1 MKENQASFTALSV
14 AYMRAYHAIYDTQ
27 KIFDDFLAY
36 DLIPE
41 EKRALIE
48 QHLIEQNL
56 PLDQQLNYFKHT
68 TLHSNDTPISA
79 SLRQVINN
87 AINEQG
93 WTAQLFSRARYAED
107 ALKKTIKQGVKQY
120 VILGAG
126 LDTFAFRKPEMM
138 KHLEVFEVDHPTT
151 QEFKL
156 HRLAELEWEHPAKL
170 HFIPIDFTKESLVTA
185 LTSSSSYDPKVKTFF
200 NWLGVTY
207 FLTRDEIFTTL
218 RSIAEVAPAGSI
230 LVFNYADTT
239 VFIPEKL
246 SPQMKK
252 FLKLLRKIGEPIKMG
267 GFDPSRLV
275 EDLESL
281 GFRPQENLS
290 PVNIEERYF
299 KGRTDGLHA
308 YEHGHFACAV
318 VE

>member
-1 MKENQASFTALSV
+1 MKENQASFTSMVV
-14 AYMRAYHAIYDTQ
+14 AYIRAYHSIHDTN

-36 DLIPE
+36 ELIPE

-48 QHLIEQNL
+48 QYLSWWNE
-56 PLDQQLNYFKHT
+56 QLNDTENAKLRSDST
-68 TLHSNDTPISA
+68 TTSS
-79 SLRQVINN
+79 SLMQVNN
-87 AINEQG
+87 IINEQK
-93 WTAQLFSRARYAED
+93 WAAQLFSRARYAED

-138 KHLEVFEVDHPTT
+138 KHLEVFEVDHPAT

-218 RSIAEVAPAGSI
+218 RSITEIAPADSTI
-230 LVFNYADTT
+230 VFDYFDNNA
-239 VFIPEKL
+239 FIPEKS
-246 SPQMKK
+246 SPQMQKS
-252 FLKLLRKIGEPIKMG
+252 LEYLRKIGEPMIT
-267 GFDPSRLV
+267 GFDPSTLREELA
-275 EDLESL
+275 SL
-281 GFRPQENLS
+281 GFSLQENLS
-290 PVNIEERYF
+290 PEDIEKRYF
-299 KGRTDGLHA
+299 KGRADGYHA
-308 YEHGHFACAV
+308 YEYGHFACAV
-318 VE
+318 VK

>member
-1 MKENQASFTALSV
+1 VKENQASFTSMVV
-14 AYMRAYHAIYDTQ
+14 AYIRAYHSIHDTN

-36 DLIPE
+36 ELIPE

-48 QHLIEQNL
+48 QYLSWWNE
-56 PLDQQLNYFKHT
+56 QLNDTENAKLRSDST
-68 TLHSNDTPISA
+68 TTSS
-79 SLRQVINN
+79 SLMQVNN
-87 AINEQG
+87 IINEQK
-93 WTAQLFSRARYAED
+93 WAAQLFSRARYAED

-138 KHLEVFEVDHPTT
+138 KHLEVFEVDHPAT

-218 RSIAEVAPAGSI
+218 RSITEIAPADSI
-230 LVFNYADTT
+230 IVFDYFDNNA
-239 VFIPEKL
+239 FIPEKS
-246 SPQMKK
+246 SPQMQKS
-252 FLKLLRKIGEPIKMG
+252 LEYLRKIGEPMIT
-267 GFDPSRLV
+267 GFDPSTLREELA
-275 EDLESL
+275 SL
-281 GFRPQENLS
+281 GFSLQENLS
-290 PVNIEERYF
+290 PEDIEKRYF
-299 KGRTDGLHA
+299 KGRADGYHA
-308 YEHGHFACAV
+308 YEYGHFACAV
-318 VE
+318 VK

>member
-1 MKENQASFTALSV
+1 MKENQASLTALLV
-14 AYMRAYHAIYDTQ
+14 AYMRAYHATHDTQ

-68 TLHSNDTPISA
+68 TLHSNDTTISA

-87 AINEQG
+87 AINEQE
-93 WTAQLFSRARYAED
+93 WTAQLFSRAQYAED
-107 ALKKTIKQGVKQY
+107 ALKKAIKKGVKQY

-126 LDTFAFRKPEMM
+126 MDTFAFRQPEMM
-138 KHLEVFEVDHPTT
+138 EHLEVFEIDHPAT
-151 QEFKL
+151 QKFKL
-156 HRLAELEWEHPAKL
+156 HRLAELGWKHPAKL
-170 HFIPIDFTKESLVTA
+170 HFIPIDFTKKSLITV

-207 FLTRDEIFTTL
+207 FLTRDEVFTTF
-218 RSIAEVAPAGSI
+218 RSIREIAPANSTI
-230 LVFNYADTT
+230 VFDYLDTDA
-239 VFIPEKL
+239 FIPEKS
-246 SPQMKK
+246 SPEMQKS
-252 FLKLLRKIGEPIKMG
+252 LEYLRKIGEPMIT
-267 GFDPSRLV
+267 GFNPSTLGD
-275 EDLESL
+275 ELACL
-281 GFRPQENLS
+281 GFSLKENLS

-299 KGRTDGLHA
+299 KGQLT
-308 YEHGHFACAV
+308 
-318 VE
+318 